1 MKWRG
6 GEGGGETGT
15 RLMIDATE
23 KTKDELRFGDNGETK
38 PEDGG
43 AGNFG
48 AEQTREG
55 PDVALYEP
63 ITL

>member
-1 MKWRG
+1 M
-6 GEGGGETGT
+6 
-15 RLMIDATE
+15 MIDATE
-23 KTKDELRFGDNGETK
+23 KTKDELRFGDNGDTK

-55 PDVALYEP
+55 PDVALLRANHLVTRGFLP
-63 ITL
+63 TRRAARG